1 MGGGAICGC
10 RRIRARISGNQ
21 SSMTMNSPSK
31 IRQVDLFIDEVER
44 QAVDQC
50 LAERWLTEGPRSRAF
65 AAAICERL
73 GVKHAVFAPNGT
85 LGLFLALL
93 ALDLEPDSEILIP
106 SFTFYGSAMAAVF
119 AGLRPVFVDVDPLT
133 FNARPEAFAAA
144 IGPKTR
150 AIMPVHVYGQ
160 CCDMPA
166 IMDLALRHGLK
177 VVEDAAQAL
186 SVTYAGR
193 SAGTFGDIG
202 VFSLFSDKI
211 MTTGEGGILVTQ
223 SDTLF
228 NKLRLLRNQGR
239 EHSGTFQHPELGM
252 NFRITDLQA
261 AIGLAQLAK
270 LPEVLED
277 RKRKWQQYSNGL
289 DGVGDVRPMSIDP
302 QSSLAAFRFP
312 ILTRDREKVTLAL
325 ETAGIEARRFF
336 YPMHLQP
343 KLKAAPP
350 QSLPAS
356 ERLYEQGICLP
367 IHYRLTEQDIAHVI
381 KHIRAAFEE

>member
-1 MGGGAICGC
+1 
-10 RRIRARISGNQ
+10 
-21 SSMTMNSPSK
+21 MNGPPK

-50 LAERWLTEGPRSRAF
+50 LEERWLTEGPRSRAF
-65 AAAICERL
+65 AAGICERL

-93 ALDLEPDSEILIP
+93 ALELEPESEILIP
-106 SFTFYGSAMAAVF
+106 TFTFYGSAMAAVF
-119 AGLRPVFVDVDPLT
+119 AGLRPVFVDADPAT

-166 IMDLALRHGLK
+166 IMDLAQRHGLK

-186 SVTYAGR
+186 SVTYAGQ

-202 VFSLFSDKI
+202 VFSMFSDKI

-223 SDTLF
+223 SDALLS
-228 NKLRLLRNQGR
+228 KLRLLRNQGR
-239 EHSGTFQHPELGM
+239 EHSGTFEHPALGM
-252 NFRITDLQA
+252 NFRITDMQA

-270 LPEVLED
+270 LPEVLKD
-277 RKRKWQQYSNGL
+277 RQKKWRQYSDGL
-289 DGVGDVRPMSIDP
+289 SGIGDIRPMAVDP
-302 QSSLAAFRFP
+302 KSSLAAFRFP
-312 ILTRDREKVTLAL
+312 ILTREREKVALAL
-325 ETAGIEARRFF
+325 EAGGVEVRRFF

-343 KLKAAPP
+343 KLRTEPP

-356 ERLYEQGICLP
+356 EQLYEQGICLP
-367 IHYRLTEQDIAHVI
+367 IHYHLTEQDIAHVI
-381 KHIRAAFEE
+381 RQIRAAFGN